1 MFYFFIFIFM
11 EASKVLALMAEIMS
25 DDVQKF
31 NYSPQDVIDIYCQVR
46 NCEEN
51 LKQRQKKMCAA
62 PVIPLKLS
70 ALAAMKLHLCNI
82 YEFITKDE
90 AGAAKMER
98 WYHKSKQGV
107 SLENKTKVLTPKKP
121 AAKKKI
127 QSSSKGVSSLW
138 LGVQKSQPLIETCKL
153 LTDEKVWK
161 GEMHQ
166 SQVSESAMK
175 KFFFTL
181 CKDEYWFGQLQKN
194 VYVAIDCE
202 QRVKALVQSRLHL
215 QNYFKFNYHKE
226 AEVEFEDW
234 YQSVLS
240 VLKPD
245 IDLLEKVIANA
256 RTETELLSAQADFSN
271 FWGRLQPFCGQACW
285 LNLTTQIRAPK
296 GVEPEHK
303 MFVLDS
309 LALLEKH
316 YNVAQNELLSE
327 IKHSKQEII
336 GLEAKHFLLLRKE
349 LKKIT
354 QVKRIVVFTKDCSE
368 RGAFVWTCE

>member
-46 NCEEN
+46 DSEED

-98 WYHKSKQGV
+98 WYYKSKQGI
-107 SLENKTKVLTPKKP
+107 SLETKTKVLTKTS
-121 AAKKKI
+121 ARKKI
-127 QSSSKGVSSLW
+127 QSSSKVIAPLW
-138 LGVQKSQPLIETCKL
+138 LGVKKSQKLLDTCKI
-153 LTDEKVWK
+153 LTEEQVWK
-161 GEMHQ
+161 GAMHQ
-166 SQVSESAMK
+166 SQVSETDMK
-175 KFFFTL
+175 KFFFAL

-194 VYVAIDCE
+194 VYVAIDCN
-202 QRVKALVQSRLHL
+202 QRMRALVQLRLQL
-215 QNYFKFNYHKE
+215 QNYFKFNFHKE

-234 YQSVLS
+234 YQSVMS
-240 VLKPD
+240 VLKSD
-245 IDLLEKVIANA
+245 VVLLEKVIANA
-256 RTETELLSAQADFSN
+256 RSEEELVSAQVDFSN
-271 FWGRLQPFCGQACW
+271 FWERLQPFCEQVPW

-296 GVEPEHK
+296 GVEPEQK
-303 MFVLDS
+303 MLVLENLDLLEQHFQS
-309 LALLEKH
+309 AQDALLFEVKR
-316 YNVAQNELLSE
+316 
-327 IKHSKQEII
+327 SKMDVI
-336 GLEAKHFLLLRKE
+336 GLEAKHFPLLVRG
-349 LKKIT
+349 LKKIK
-354 QVKRIVVFTKDCSE
+354 QVKRIVIFTKDCSE